1 MGYLTA
7 ESNIQTSSFE
17 NHFRMDELLRR
28 LKEQKQTEVDNN
40 NIQPFT
46 IETDTEESMSQEGTR
61 IKLKIRN
68 LISSSKN
75 FPPETVSSSQ
85 E

>member
-7 ESNIQTSSFE
+7 ESNVQTSSFE
-17 NHFRMDELLRR
+17 NNFRMDELLRR
-28 LKEQKQTEVDNN
+28 LKEQKKTEVDN

-46 IETDTEESMSQEGTR
+46 LETDTEESMSQEGTR
-61 IKLKIRN
+61 IKLKIRK

-75 FPPETVSSSQ
+75 IRPDTISTSQ

>member
-7 ESNIQTSSFE
+7 ESNVQTSSFE
-17 NHFRMDELLRR
+17 NNFRMDELLRR
-28 LKEQKQTEVDNN
+28 LKEQKKTEADN

-46 IETDTEESMSQEGTR
+46 LETDTEESMSQEGTR
-61 IKLKIRN
+61 IKLKIRK

-75 FPPETVSSSQ
+75 IRPDTISTSQ

>member
-7 ESNIQTSSFE
+7 ESNVQTSSFE
-17 NHFRMDELLRR
+17 NNFRMDELLRR
-28 LKEQKQTEVDNN
+28 LKEQKKIESDN

-46 IETDTEESMSQEGTR
+46 LETDTEESMSQEGTR
-61 IKLKIRN
+61 IKLKIRK

-75 FPPETVSSSQ
+75 IRPDTISTSQ